1 MATSGV
7 ENDAMR
13 LLGAFYDLSGGRL
26 NEPVPVA
33 GSGDSVGAARSA
45 GLDPESPESAIAVRY
60 LLNGGYIEGTDT
72 VDAYTITVAGSD
84 KARELRGLGGGT
96 ASPERS
102 GMSEKMQR
110 RLLTVLG
117 IVLSQ
122 VLARPLMRFVSEQI
136 PERRGVRDDV
146 LEAVIKGGTRT
157 AALLAAS
164 VLIRQVAGRR

>member
-1 MATSGV
+1 
-7 ENDAMR
+7 MR

-26 NEPVPVA
+26 NETVPVA
-33 GSGDSVGAARSA
+33 GSGDSVGAARGA

-60 LLNGGYIEGTDT
+60 LLNGGYIEASDT

-84 KARELRGLGGGT
+84 KARELRGLGGP

-102 GMSEKMQR
+102 GMSEQMQR

-136 PERRGVRDDV
+136 PERRGMRDDV

-164 VLIRQVAGRR
+164 VLVRQLAGRR